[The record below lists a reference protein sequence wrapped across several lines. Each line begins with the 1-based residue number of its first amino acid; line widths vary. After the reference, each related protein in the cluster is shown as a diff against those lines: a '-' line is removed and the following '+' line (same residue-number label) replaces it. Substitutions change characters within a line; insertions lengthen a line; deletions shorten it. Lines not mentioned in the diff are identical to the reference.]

1 LKALNDGKVVEEL
14 QKEIAIQFATQLN
27 TKLRQALV
35 LLESP
40 Q

>member
-14 QKEIAIQFATQLN
+14 QKEIAIATQLN